1 MSTPLRVESI
11 FFAALGKKTTA
22 ERADYLDRACGGDA
36 ELRRRVERLLMAY
49 PQAADFMARP
59 AVERPGG
66 DALDREPHPPGL
78 RPDPDLIRSDGGPTP
93 QPGQQEDIPGRV
105 SNDLPSESS
114 QLLERLR
121 AGDRRALGELFQ
133 HHRDRLRRM
142 VELRMDARLHG
153 RIDASDVLQDGFLD
167 LVQRVDSDRSEPSL
181 PVFLWL
187 GRVVSDRLA
196 MIHRHHLGTQM
207 RDVSQEV
214 SLYRDPMPQT
224 SSAALVSM
232 LLGRLTTPSNVAIRA
247 EPIPR
252 VQEAVNSLDPLD
264 REIVALRHFEQ
275 LSRAETAEVLGI
287 TEEAGAKRYI
297 RALKKLKSILAAM
310 PGGREG
316 P

>member
-1 MSTPLRVESI
+1 M
-11 FFAALGKKTTA
+11 GKF
-22 ERADYLDRACGGDA
+22 RN
-36 ELRRRVERLLMAY
+36 
-49 PQAADFMARP
+49 
-59 AVERPGG
+59 
-66 DALDREPHPPGL
+66 
-78 RPDPDLIRSDGGPTP
+78 DP
-93 QPGQQEDIPGRV
+93 
-105 SNDLPSESS
+105 PSESVH
-114 QLLERLR
+114 LFERLR
-121 AGDRRALGELFQ
+121 AGDRRALAELFQ
-133 HHRDRLRRM
+133 QHRDRLRRM
-142 VELRMDARLHG
+142 VELRMDTRLHG

-167 LVQRVDSDRSEPSL
+167 LAHRVDSYLSDPSL

-187 GRVVSDRLA
+187 RRIVCDRLA
-196 MIHRHHLGTQM
+196 MVHRHHLGTQM

-232 LLGRLTTPSNVAIRA
+232 LLGRLTTPSNAAIRA
-247 EPIPR
+247 EQILK

-287 TEEAGAKRYI
+287 SEEAGAKRYI
-297 RALKKLKSILAAM
+297 RALKKLKTILAAM